1 MLSYASL
8 TVYMMRKDINDY
20 IDWFNQRAM
29 RGKSFFTK
37 DDFRGAFGNVTEGS
51 RAVALSRMVDG
62 GWVVSPW
69 QNFFVIV
76 PIQYKLKGEVPP
88 SYYIDELMHF
98 LGRNYYVSL
107 LTAASLHGA
116 GHQRAMSFFVTVD
129 GAALRS
135 AVRSGTKLLLFQK
148 KEIDLHY
155 TKEVRTEGGYMNVSS
170 PLMTALDLVQD
181 ERKVGGL
188 SRVAEILYEL
198 AEKLELSDEQLDLIR
213 QYGGPILQRLGYL
226 FRVLELEDME
236 EQWYELCMKTGI
248 KFKYVALKPSIEKHV
263 DDERD
268 TRWKLIIN
276 QEIDIDEI

>member
-1 MLSYASL
+1 MARIN
-8 TVYMMRKDINDY
+8 TNDY
-20 IDWFNQRAM
+20 MDWLNQRAM

-37 DDFRGAFGNVTEGS
+37 DDFNVAFGNVTEGS
-51 RAVALSRMVDG
+51 RAVALSRLVDG
-62 GWVVSPW
+62 GWIVSPW
-69 QNFFVIV
+69 QNFYVIV

-88 SYYIDELMHF
+88 SYYIDDLMQF
-98 LGRNYYVSL
+98 LGRKYYVSL
-107 LTAASLHGA
+107 LTAAGLHGA
-116 GHQRAMSFFVTVD
+116 GHQRAMSFFVTTD
-129 GAALRS
+129 GTALRN

-148 KEIDLHY
+148 NEIDLRF

-170 PLMTALDLVQD
+170 PLMTVLDLVQN

-198 AEKLELSDEQLDLIR
+198 AEKLDFDDGQSVLIR

-226 FRVLELEDME
+226 LRVLELDGIAAK
-236 EQWYELCMKTGI
+236 WFDLCMKTGV
-248 KFKYVALKPSIEKHV
+248 KFKYVALKPSLEKHE

-268 TRWKLIIN
+268 KCWKIIVN

>member
-1 MLSYASL
+1 MCRID
-8 TVYMMRKDINDY
+8 TNDY
-20 IDWFNQRAM
+20 IDWLNQRAM
-29 RGKSFFTK
+29 RGNSFFTK
-37 DDFRGAFGNVTEGS
+37 DDIRNAFANTTEGTL
-51 RAVALSRMVDG
+51 AVALSRLVDAG
-62 GWVVSPW
+62 RISSPW

-98 LGRNYYVSL
+98 LGRKYYVSL

-116 GHQRAMSFFVTVD
+116 GHQRVMSFFVTVD
-129 GAALRS
+129 GAALRNC
-135 AVRSGTKLLLFQK
+135 VRSGTKLLLFQK
-148 KEIDLHY
+148 KDIDLCY
-155 TKEVRTEGGYMNVSS
+155 TKEVRTVGGYMNVSS

-198 AEKLELSDEQLDLIR
+198 AEKLELIEGQLDLIR
-213 QYGGPILQRLGYL
+213 QYGSPILQRFGYL
-226 FRVLELEDME
+226 LRVLELDEME
-236 EQWYELCMKTGI
+236 NKWFDLCMKIGI
-248 KFKYVALKPSIEKHV
+248 KFKYVALKPSVVNYK

-268 TRWKLIIN
+268 KRWKIIIN

>member
-1 MLSYASL
+1 MIVQMARID
-8 TVYMMRKDINDY
+8 TNDY
-20 IDWFNQRAM
+20 IDWLNQRAM

-37 DDFRGAFGNVTEGS
+37 DDFKGAFVNVTDGS
-51 RAVALSRMVDG
+51 LAVALSRLVDG
-62 GWVVSPW
+62 GWIVSPW
-69 QNFFVIV
+69 QNFYVIV

-88 SYYIDELMHF
+88 SYYIDELMQF
-98 LGRNYYVSL
+98 LGRHYYVSL
-107 LTAASLHGA
+107 LTAAGLHGA

-129 GAALRS
+129 GAPLRN

-148 KEIDLHY
+148 KDIDLRF

-188 SRVAEILYEL
+188 SRVAEVLYEL
-198 AEKLELSDEQLDLIR
+198 AEKLDLGEEQLELIR
-213 QYGGPILQRLGYL
+213 QYGSPILQRFGYL
-226 FRVLELEDME
+226 LKVLELEELED
-236 EQWYELCMKTGI
+236 QWFGLCQKLGV
-248 KFKYVALKPSIEKHV
+248 KFKSVLLKPSVEKHE

-268 TRWKLIIN
+268 KRWKIIIN

>member
-1 MLSYASL
+1 MARID
-8 TVYMMRKDINDY
+8 TNDY
-20 IDWFNQRAM
+20 IDWLNQRAM

-37 DDFRGAFGNVTEGS
+37 DDFKGAFVNVTDGS
-51 RAVALSRMVDG
+51 LAVALSRLVDG
-62 GWVVSPW
+62 GWIVSPW
-69 QNFFVIV
+69 QNFYVIV

-88 SYYIDELMHF
+88 SYYIDELMQF
-98 LGRNYYVSL
+98 LGRRYYVSL

-129 GAALRS
+129 GAPLRN

-148 KEIDLHY
+148 KEIDLRF

-188 SRVAEILYEL
+188 SRVAEVLYEL
-198 AEKLELSDEQLDLIR
+198 AEKLDLGDEHLDLIR
-213 QYGGPILQRLGYL
+213 QYGSPILQRFGYL
-226 FRVLELEDME
+226 LKVLELEELEDK
-236 EQWYELCMKTGI
+236 WYDLCMKTGL
-248 KFKYVALKPSIEKHV
+248 KFKFALLKPSVEKHE

-268 TRWKLIIN
+268 KRWKIIIN